1 MGSGSTAWPR
11 SSCPNDR
18 IESDRGLEKG
28 NIMDENNNKPL
39 DEQNQKLDL
48 VPDGND
54 GGKAPLKRK
63 VVIGAAV
70 ALVVAGLGLG
80 GAWATG
86 AFAPKS
92 EITKIEVD
100 SDGGKKQVSEKTD
113 QTVDWAVK
121 IEAEGV
127 TADSSPLIT
136 RYVCTD
142 GDDKGSEF
150 YHATSA
156 SDAIEGKDS
165 VRLTE
170 GTWEI
175 TAIPIINPDGSI
187 TTPAGGGEHAV
198 SGDQKGSGSTEFTG
212 ETKPAENVTQDDIDK
227 VLDKVNEAVS
237 KGDSTLTGDAGKD
250 VVNKVTDNASK
261 APAADKEKVEEKKD
275 AAADSA
281 AKAEEKKA
289 DTAKPST
296 GSGSTSSKPSSGSTS
311 KPSHEHT
318 WQAQYR
324 NDPVYETRT
333 RTVVDQDA
341 WDEQVCIGSHIVFSD
356 GAVFYDAAAAA
367 NYQESK
373 AMAGTPVSYYTVDDY
388 KTVHH
393 EAVTHQE
400 TYQVQTGTKQVLT
413 GYRCS
418 GCGATK

>member
-1 MGSGSTAWPR
+1 
-11 SSCPNDR
+11 
-18 IESDRGLEKG
+18 
-28 NIMDENNNKPL
+28 MDENNLNTQDGQGP
-39 DEQNQKLDL
+39 NL
-48 VPDGND
+48 VPDGGD
-54 GGKAPLKRK
+54 GNKLSLKRK
-63 VVIGAAV
+63 VAIGATV

-92 EITKIEVD
+92 EPTKVEVK
-100 SDGGKKQVSEKTD
+100 SGANKKQVSDKAEA
-113 QTVDWAVK
+113 TVDWTVK

-136 RYVCTD
+136 RYVCTE
-142 GDDKGSEF
+142 GAEAGTEF
-150 YHATSA
+150 YHATPA

-187 TTPAGGGEHAV
+187 TTPSGGGDEIV
-198 SGDQKGSGSTEFTG
+198 SGDAKGSGSTEFTG
-212 ETKPAENVTQDDIDK
+212 ETKPAEDVTQDDIDK

-237 KGDSTLTGDAGKD
+237 KGDGTLTGDAGKD

-296 GSGSTSSKPSSGSTS
+296 GSGSAPSKSDSKPSSGSTS

-324 NDPVYETRT
+324 SEPVYTTETY
-333 RTVVDQDA
+333 TVVDQKA
-341 WDEQVCIGSHIVFSD
+341 WDEKVRSGSHYLFSD
-356 GAVFYDAAAAA
+356 GAVFYDDYQAA

-373 AMAGTPVSYYTVDDY
+373 ALSGTPVSYTLVDDY
-388 KTVHH
+388 KTIHH
-393 EAVTHQE
+393 EAVTHQD
-400 TYQVQTGTKQVLT
+400 TRQVQTGTKQVLT

>member
-1 MGSGSTAWPR
+1 
-11 SSCPNDR
+11 
-18 IESDRGLEKG
+18 
-28 NIMDENNNKPL
+28 MDENNLNTQDGQDQGL
-39 DEQNQKLDL
+39 NL
-48 VPDGND
+48 VPEGGDGN
-54 GGKAPLKRK
+54 KLPLKRK
-63 VVIGAAV
+63 VAIGAAV

-92 EITKIEVD
+92 ETAKVEVN
-100 SDGGKKQVSEKTD
+100 SGAHKKQASDKAEAS
-113 QTVDWAVK
+113 VDWSVK

-165 VRLTE
+165 VQLTE

-187 TTPAGGGEHAV
+187 TTPAGGGEQAV
-198 SGDQKGSGSTEFTG
+198 SGASKDSGNTEFTG
-212 ETKPAENVTQDDIDK
+212 DTKPAENVTQDDIDK

-237 KGDSTLTGDAGKD
+237 KGDGTLTGDAGKD

-261 APAADKEKVEEKKD
+261 APGADKEKVEEKKD
-275 AAADSA
+275 AATDSA
-281 AKAEEKKA
+281 VKAEDKKTDA
-289 DTAKPST
+289 AKPST
-296 GSGSTSSKPSSGSTS
+296 GSGSAPSKSDSKPSSGSS
-311 KPSHEHT
+311 NKPSHEHT

-324 NDPVYETRT
+324 SEPVYTTETYT
-333 RTVVDQDA
+333 IVDQEA
-341 WDEQVCIGSHIVFSD
+341 WEEQVRIGSHFLFSD
-356 GAVFYDAAAAA
+356 GHICYDSMEAM
-367 NYQESK
+367 NYQFDT
-373 AMAGTPVSYYTVDDY
+373 GCSYSVVDDY
-388 KTVHH
+388 KTIRH
-393 EAVTHQE
+393 EAVTHQG
-400 TYQVQTGTKQVLT
+400 TRQVQTGTKQVLT

-418 GCGATK
+418 GCGASK

>member
-1 MGSGSTAWPR
+1 
-11 SSCPNDR
+11 
-18 IESDRGLEKG
+18 
-28 NIMDENNNKPL
+28 MDENNLNTQDGQGP
-39 DEQNQKLDL
+39 NL
-48 VPDGND
+48 VPDGGDNN
-54 GGKAPLKRK
+54 KLPLRRK
-63 VVIGAAV
+63 VAIGAAV

-80 GAWATG
+80 GAWAIG

-92 EITKIEVD
+92 EVTKIEVD
-100 SDGGKKQVSEKTD
+100 GDGGKKQVSEKTEP
-113 QTVDWAVK
+113 TVDWAVK
-121 IEAEGV
+121 IEAGGV

-142 GDDKGSEF
+142 GADEGVEF

-156 SDAIEGKDS
+156 SDAIEGKGG
-165 VRLTE
+165 VQLTE

-175 TAIPIINPDGSI
+175 TAIPIINADGSI
-187 TTPAGGGEHAV
+187 TTPVGGGEQVV
-198 SGDQKGSGSTEFTG
+198 SGDKKHSGNTEFTG
-212 ETKPAENVTQDDIDK
+212 DTKPAGDVTQDDIDK

-237 KGDSTLTGDAGKD
+237 KGDGTLTGDAGKD

-275 AAADSA
+275 SATDSA
-281 AKAEEKKA
+281 VKTEDKKTDA
-289 DTAKPST
+289 VKPSAP
-296 GSGSTSSKPSSGSTS
+296 SGSAPSKPDSKPSSGSS
-311 KPSHEHT
+311 GKPSHEHT

-341 WDEQVCIGSHIVFSD
+341 WDEQVLSGSHYQFSD
-356 GAVFYDAAAAA
+356 GYVTSDDADAWAH
-367 NYQESK
+367 QK
-373 AMAGTPVSYYTVDDY
+373 ATHASYTVVDDY
-388 KTVHH
+388 TTIHH

>member
-1 MGSGSTAWPR
+1 
-11 SSCPNDR
+11 
-18 IESDRGLEKG
+18 
-28 NIMDENNNKPL
+28 MDENNLN
-39 DEQNQKLDL
+39 NQDGQDQGLNL
-48 VPDGND
+48 VPDGD
-54 GGKAPLKRK
+54 CSGKMPLKRK
-63 VVIGAAV
+63 VAIGATV

-100 SDGGKKQVSEKTD
+100 SDSNKKQVSEKTGAA
-113 QTVDWAVK
+113 VDWTVK

-142 GDDKGSEF
+142 GADKGVEF
-150 YHATSA
+150 FHATSA

-187 TTPAGGGEHAV
+187 TTPAGGGEQAV

-275 AAADSA
+275 SATDSA
-281 AKAEEKKA
+281 VKAEDKKTDA
-289 DTAKPST
+289 AKPST
-296 GSGSTSSKPSSGSTS
+296 GSASAPSKSDSKPSSGSS
-311 KPSHEHT
+311 NKPSHEHT

-333 RTVVDQDA
+333 RTVADQDA
-341 WDEQVCIGSHIVFSD
+341 WDEQVLSGSHYQFSD
-356 GAVFYDAAAAA
+356 GYVTSDDADAWAH
-367 NYQESK
+367 QK
-373 AMAGTPVSYYTVDDY
+373 ATHASYTVVDDY
-388 KTVHH
+388 TTIHH

>member
-1 MGSGSTAWPR
+1 
-11 SSCPNDR
+11 
-18 IESDRGLEKG
+18 
-28 NIMDENNNKPL
+28 MDENNLN
-39 DEQNQKLDL
+39 NQDGQDQGLNL
-48 VPDGND
+48 VPDG
-54 GGKAPLKRK
+54 GGSGKMPLKRK
-63 VVIGAAV
+63 VAIGATV

-100 SDGGKKQVSEKTD
+100 SNKKQVSEKTEPV
-113 QTVDWAVK
+113 VDWTVK

-127 TADSSPLIT
+127 TTDSSPLIT
-136 RYVCTD
+136 HYVCTD
-142 GDDKGSEF
+142 GADKGVEF

-165 VRLTE
+165 VQLTE

-175 TAIPIINPDGSI
+175 TAIPIINQDGSI
-187 TTPAGGGEHAV
+187 TTPAGGGEQAV
-198 SGDQKGSGSTEFTG
+198 SGASKDSGSTEFTG
-212 ETKPAENVTQDDIDK
+212 ETKPAGDVTQDDIDK

-237 KGDSTLTGDAGKD
+237 KGDGTLTGDAGKD

-275 AAADSA
+275 SATDSA
-281 AKAEEKKA
+281 VKAEDKKTDA
-289 DTAKPST
+289 AKPST
-296 GSGSTSSKPSSGSTS
+296 GSGSAPSKSDSKPSSGSSS

-341 WDEQVCIGSHIVFSD
+341 WDETVNANYDEFRFSD
-356 GAVFYDAAAAA
+356 GYVTTSLADAI
-367 NYQESK
+367 NHQDSTGCSYSIY
-373 AMAGTPVSYYTVDDY
+373 TPQVTI
-388 KTVHH
+388 HH
-393 EAVTHQE
+393 DAVTHEEQ
-400 TYQVQTGTKQVLT
+400 YQVQTGTKQVLT

>member
-1 MGSGSTAWPR
+1 
-11 SSCPNDR
+11 
-18 IESDRGLEKG
+18 
-28 NIMDENNNKPL
+28 MDENNLNTQDGQGP
-39 DEQNQKLDL
+39 NL
-48 VPDGND
+48 VPDGGDNN
-54 GGKAPLKRK
+54 KLPLRRK
-63 VVIGAAV
+63 VAIGAGV

-80 GAWATG
+80 GAWAIG

-92 EITKIEVD
+92 EVTKIEVD
-100 SDGGKKQVSEKTD
+100 GDGGKKQVSEKTEP
-113 QTVDWAVK
+113 TVDWAVK
-121 IEAEGV
+121 IEAGGV

-142 GDDKGSEF
+142 GADKGVEF

-156 SDAIEGKDS
+156 SDAIEGKGG
-165 VRLTE
+165 VQLTE

-175 TAIPIINPDGSI
+175 TAIPIINADGSI
-187 TTPAGGGEHAV
+187 TTPVGGGEQVV
-198 SGDQKGSGSTEFTG
+198 SGDKKHSGNTEFTG
-212 ETKPAENVTQDDIDK
+212 DTKPAGDVIQDDIDK

-237 KGDSTLTGDAGKD
+237 KGDGTLTGDAGKD

-275 AAADSA
+275 AATDSA
-281 AKAEEKKA
+281 VKTEDKKTDA
-289 DTAKPST
+289 VKPSAP
-296 GSGSTSSKPSSGSTS
+296 SGSAPSKPDSKPSSGSS
-311 KPSHEHT
+311 GKPSHEHT

-341 WDEQVCIGSHIVFSD
+341 WDEQVLSGSHYQFSD
-356 GAVFYDAAAAA
+356 GYVTSDDADAWAH
-367 NYQESK
+367 QK
-373 AMAGTPVSYYTVDDY
+373 ATHASYTVVDDY
-388 KTVHH
+388 TTIHH

>member
-1 MGSGSTAWPR
+1 
-11 SSCPNDR
+11 
-18 IESDRGLEKG
+18 
-28 NIMDENNNKPL
+28 MDENNNKLQDEL
-39 DEQNQKLDL
+39 DQELDL
-48 VPDGND
+48 VPDGSGD
-54 GGKAPLKRK
+54 GTMPLKRK
-63 VVIGAAV
+63 VAIGAAV

-92 EITKIEVD
+92 EITKIEADGD
-100 SDGGKKQVSEKTD
+100 SGKKQVSEKAEP
-113 QTVDWAVK
+113 TVDWTVK

-142 GDDKGSEF
+142 GAEAGTEF
-150 YHATSA
+150 YHATPA

-165 VRLTE
+165 VRLAE

-175 TAIPIINPDGSI
+175 TAIPIINQDGSI
-187 TTPAGGGEHAV
+187 TTPSGGGEQAV
-198 SGDQKGSGSTEFTG
+198 PGDHKGSGSTDFTG
-212 ETKPAENVTQDDIDK
+212 ETKPAGDVTQDDIDK
-227 VLDKVNEAVS
+227 VLDKVNEAVT
-237 KGDSTLTGDAGKD
+237 KGDGTLTGDAGKD

-275 AAADSA
+275 AATDSA

-289 DTAKPST
+289 DAVKPST
-296 GSGSTSSKPSSGSTS
+296 GTSSAPSKSDSKPSSGSAS

-324 NDPVYETRT
+324 SEPVYTTESY
-333 RTVVDQDA
+333 TVVDQEA
-341 WDEQVCIGSHIVFSD
+341 WDEQVRSGSHFLFSD
-356 GAVFYDAAAAA
+356 GHICYDSMDAM
-367 NYQESK
+367 NYQFDT
-373 AMAGTPVSYYTVDDY
+373 GCSYSVVDDY

-400 TYQVQTGTKQVLT
+400 TRQVQTGTKQVLT

>member
-1 MGSGSTAWPR
+1 
-11 SSCPNDR
+11 
-18 IESDRGLEKG
+18 
-28 NIMDENNNKPL
+28 MDENNSKSQDEL
-39 DEQNQKLDL
+39 DRELDL
-48 VPDGND
+48 VPDGSGD
-54 GGKAPLKRK
+54 GTMPLKRK
-63 VVIGAAV
+63 IAIGAAV

-86 AFAPKS
+86 AFTPKTETAKVEAGTGS
-92 EITKIEVD
+92 N
-100 SDGGKKQVSEKTD
+100 KKQVSDKAEP
-113 QTVDWAVK
+113 TVDWTVK

-142 GDDKGSEF
+142 GAEAGAEF
-150 YHATSA
+150 YHATPA

-175 TAIPIINPDGSI
+175 TAIPIINSDGSI
-187 TTPAGGGEHAV
+187 TIPSGGGEQDV
-198 SGDQKGSGSTEFTG
+198 SGGHKNTGSTEFTG
-212 ETKPAENVTQDDIDK
+212 ETKPAGDVTQDDIDK
-227 VLDKVNEAVS
+227 VLNKVNEAVS
-237 KGDSTLTGDAGKD
+237 KGDGTLTGDAGKD

-275 AAADSA
+275 AATDSA
-281 AKAEEKKA
+281 VKAEEKKA
-289 DTAKPST
+289 DAVKPST
-296 GSGSTSSKPSSGSTS
+296 GSSSAPSKPDSKPSSGSSS

-324 NDPVYETRT
+324 SEPVYETRT
-333 RTVVDQDA
+333 RTVIDQDA

-393 EAVTHQE
+393 EAVAHQE
-400 TYQVQTGTKQVLT
+400 TYQLQTGTKQVLT

>member
-1 MGSGSTAWPR
+1 
-11 SSCPNDR
+11 
-18 IESDRGLEKG
+18 
-28 NIMDENNNKPL
+28 MDENNNPQ
-39 DEQNQKLDL
+39 DEQNQGLDL
-48 VPDGND
+48 VTDGSD
-54 GGKAPLKRK
+54 AGKAPLKRK
-63 VVIGAAV
+63 VAIGAAV

-86 AFAPKS
+86 AFAPKPEAAKVEAVS
-92 EITKIEVD
+92 GTN
-100 SDGGKKQVSEKTD
+100 KKQVSDKAEA
-113 QTVDWAVK
+113 TVGWTVK

-142 GDDKGSEF
+142 GAEAGTEF
-150 YHATSA
+150 YHATPA

-187 TTPAGGGEHAV
+187 TTPSGGGEQAV
-198 SGDQKGSGSTEFTG
+198 PGDHKGSGCTDFTG
-212 ETKPAENVTQDDIDK
+212 ETKPAGDVTQDDIDG
-227 VLDKVNEAVS
+227 VLDKVNDAIS
-237 KGDSTLTGDAGKD
+237 KGDGTLTGDAGKD

-275 AAADSA
+275 AATDSA
-281 AKAEEKKA
+281 AKAEEKKTDA
-289 DTAKPST
+289 VKPST
-296 GSGSTSSKPSSGSTS
+296 GSSSAPSKSDSKPSSGSTS

-324 NDPVYETRT
+324 TEPVYTTETYT
-333 RTVVDQDA
+333 IVDQDA
-341 WDEQVCIGSHIVFSD
+341 WEEQVRIGSHFLFSD
-356 GAVFYDAAAAA
+356 GHICYDSMEAM
-367 NYQESK
+367 NYQFDT
-373 AMAGTPVSYYTVDDY
+373 GCSYSVVDDY
-388 KTVHH
+388 KTIRH
-393 EAVTHQE
+393 EAVTHQG
-400 TYQVQTGTKQVLT
+400 TRQVQTGTKQILT

>member
-1 MGSGSTAWPR
+1 MDDNNLNAQDGQG
-11 SSCPNDR
+11 PNY
-18 IESDRGLEKG
+18 
-28 NIMDENNNKPL
+28 
-39 DEQNQKLDL
+39 
-48 VPDGND
+48 VPNGGD
-54 GGKAPLKRK
+54 GGKTPLKRK
-63 VVIGAAV
+63 VAIGATA

-92 EITKIEVD
+92 EITKIEID

-121 IEAEGV
+121 IDAEGV
-127 TADSSPLIT
+127 TAESSPLIT

-142 GDDKGSEF
+142 GADEGVEF

-165 VRLTE
+165 VQLTE

-175 TAIPIINPDGSI
+175 TAIPIINRDGSI
-187 TTPAGGGEHAV
+187 TTPAGGGEQAV
-198 SGDQKGSGSTEFTG
+198 SGASKDSGNTEFSG

-237 KGDSTLTGDAGKD
+237 KGDGTLTGDAGKN

-275 AAADSA
+275 AATDSA
-281 AKAEEKKA
+281 VKA
-289 DTAKPST
+289 DDKKTDAAKPST
-296 GSGSTSSKPSSGSTS
+296 GSGSAPSKSDSKPSSGSSS

-324 NDPVYETRT
+324 NDPVYETRS

-341 WDEQVCIGSHIVFSD
+341 WDEQVLSGSHYQFSD
-356 GAVFYDAAAAA
+356 GYVTSDDADAWAH
-367 NYQESK
+367 QK
-373 AMAGTPVSYYTVDDY
+373 ATHASYTVVDDY
-388 KTVHH
+388 TTIHH
-393 EAVTHQE
+393 EAITHQE

-413 GYRCS
+413 GYCCS

>member
-1 MGSGSTAWPR
+1 
-11 SSCPNDR
+11 
-18 IESDRGLEKG
+18 
-28 NIMDENNNKPL
+28 MDENNLNTQDGQGPSF
-39 DEQNQKLDL
+39 
-48 VPDGND
+48 VPDGGD
-54 GGKAPLKRK
+54 GNKLPLKRK
-63 VVIGAAV
+63 VAIGAAV

-92 EITKIEVD
+92 EVTKIEAD

-142 GDDKGSEF
+142 GTDEGVEF
-150 YHATSA
+150 YHAASA

-165 VRLTE
+165 VQLTE

-175 TAIPIINPDGSI
+175 TAIPIINADGSI
-187 TTPAGGGEHAV
+187 TTPAGGGEQAV
-198 SGDQKGSGSTEFTG
+198 SGVSKHSGNTEFTG
-212 ETKPAENVTQDDIDK
+212 DTKPAGDVTQDDIDK

-237 KGDSTLTGDAGKD
+237 KGDGTLTGDAGKD

-275 AAADSA
+275 AATDSA
-281 AKAEEKKA
+281 VKTEDKKTDA
-289 DTAKPST
+289 VKPSAP
-296 GSGSTSSKPSSGSTS
+296 SGSAPSKPDSKPSSGSS
-311 KPSHEHT
+311 GKPSHEHT

-333 RTVVDQDA
+333 RTVVDRDA
-341 WDEQVCIGSHIVFSD
+341 WDEQVRSGSHFLFSD
-356 GAVFYDAAAAA
+356 GHICYDSMEAM
-367 NYQESK
+367 NYQFDT
-373 AMAGTPVSYYTVDDY
+373 GCSYSVVDDY

>member
-1 MGSGSTAWPR
+1 
-11 SSCPNDR
+11 
-18 IESDRGLEKG
+18 
-28 NIMDENNNKPL
+28 MDENNLN
-39 DEQNQKLDL
+39 NQDGQGPNL
-48 VPDGND
+48 VHDGGDGN
-54 GGKAPLKRK
+54 KLPLKRK
-63 VVIGAAV
+63 VAIGATV

-100 SDGGKKQVSEKTD
+100 SDSGKKQVSEKTD
-113 QTVDWAVK
+113 RTVDWTVK

-142 GDDKGSEF
+142 GADEGVEF

-156 SDAIEGKDS
+156 PDAIEGKDS

-175 TAIPIINPDGSI
+175 TAIPIINHDGSI
-187 TTPAGGGEHAV
+187 TTPAGGGEQAV
-198 SGDQKGSGSTEFTG
+198 SGSSKDSGSTEFTG
-212 ETKPAENVTQDDIDK
+212 ETKPAGDVTQDDIDK

-237 KGDSTLTGDAGKD
+237 KGDGTLTGDAGKD

-261 APAADKEKVEEKKD
+261 APAVDKEKVEEKKD
-275 AAADSA
+275 AATDSA
-281 AKAEEKKA
+281 VKAEEKKA
-289 DTAKPST
+289 DVAKPST
-296 GSGSTSSKPSSGSTS
+296 GSGSAPSKSDPKPSSGSSS

-324 NDPVYETRT
+324 SDPVYETRT

-341 WDEQVCIGSHIVFSD
+341 WDETVNANYDEFRFSD
-356 GAVFYDAAAAA
+356 GYVTTSLADAI
-367 NYQESK
+367 NHQDITGCSYSIY
-373 AMAGTPVSYYTVDDY
+373 TPQVTI
-388 KTVHH
+388 HH

>member
-1 MGSGSTAWPR
+1 
-11 SSCPNDR
+11 
-18 IESDRGLEKG
+18 
-28 NIMDENNNKPL
+28 MDENNLNTQDGQGP
-39 DEQNQKLDL
+39 NL
-48 VPDGND
+48 VPDGSD
-54 GGKAPLKRK
+54 GNKLPLKRK
-63 VVIGAAV
+63 VAIGATV

-80 GAWATG
+80 GAWALG

-92 EITKIEVD
+92 ETAKVEVN
-100 SDGGKKQVSEKTD
+100 SGAHKKQVSDKAETS
-113 QTVDWAVK
+113 VDWTVK

-156 SDAIEGKDS
+156 SDAIEGKGG

-175 TAIPIINPDGSI
+175 SAIPIINPDGSI
-187 TTPAGGGEHAV
+187 TTPAGGGEQAV

-212 ETKPAENVTQDDIDK
+212 ETKPAGDVTQDDIDK

-237 KGDSTLTGDAGKD
+237 KGDGTLTGDAGKD

-289 DTAKPST
+289 DAVKPST
-296 GSGSTSSKPSSGSTS
+296 GSGSTASKSDSKPSSGSTS

-324 NDPVYETRT
+324 SEPVYTTEYY
-333 RTVVDQDA
+333 TVVDQEA
-341 WDEQVCIGSHIVFSD
+341 WDEQVRSGSHFLFSD
-356 GAVFYDAAAAA
+356 GHICYDSMEAM
-367 NYQESK
+367 NYQFDT
-373 AMAGTPVSYYTVDDY
+373 GCSYSVVDDY
-388 KTVHH
+388 KTIHH
-393 EAVTHQE
+393 EAVTHQG
-400 TYQVQTGTKQVLT
+400 TRQVQTGTKQVLT

>member
-1 MGSGSTAWPR
+1 MDDNNLNTQDGLG
-11 SSCPNDR
+11 PNF
-18 IESDRGLEKG
+18 
-28 NIMDENNNKPL
+28 
-39 DEQNQKLDL
+39 
-48 VPDGND
+48 VPDGGD
-54 GGKAPLKRK
+54 GNKLPLKRK
-63 VVIGAAV
+63 VAIGATV

-92 EITKIEVD
+92 EITKIEAD
-100 SDGGKKQVSEKTD
+100 SDGGKKRVSEKTD
-113 QTVDWAVK
+113 QTVDWAVE

-142 GDDKGSEF
+142 GADEGVEF

-165 VRLTE
+165 VQLTE

-175 TAIPIINPDGSI
+175 TAIPIINADGSI
-187 TTPAGGGEHAV
+187 TTPAGGGEQAV
-198 SGDQKGSGSTEFTG
+198 SGDQKDSGSTEFTG
-212 ETKPAENVTQDDIDK
+212 DTKPAENVTQDDIDK

-237 KGDSTLTGDAGKD
+237 KGDGTLTGDAGKD

-275 AAADSA
+275 AATDSA
-281 AKAEEKKA
+281 VKAEDKKT
-289 DTAKPST
+289 DTARPST
-296 GSGSTSSKPSSGSTS
+296 GSGSAPSKSDSKPSSGSSS

-341 WDEQVCIGSHIVFSD
+341 WDEQVRSGSHYLFSD
-356 GAVFYDAAAAA
+356 GAVFYDDYQAA

-373 AMAGTPVSYYTVDDY
+373 ALSGTPVSYTLVDDY

>member
-1 MGSGSTAWPR
+1 
-11 SSCPNDR
+11 
-18 IESDRGLEKG
+18 
-28 NIMDENNNKPL
+28 MDENNLNAQDGQGP
-39 DEQNQKLDL
+39 NF
-48 VPDGND
+48 VPDGGD
-54 GGKAPLKRK
+54 GNKLPLKRK
-63 VVIGAAV
+63 VAIGATV

-100 SDGGKKQVSEKTD
+100 SDGGKKQVSGKTD

-142 GDDKGSEF
+142 GADEGVEF
-150 YHATSA
+150 YHATPA

-165 VRLTE
+165 VQLTE

-175 TAIPIINPDGSI
+175 TAIPIINADGSI
-187 TTPAGGGEHAV
+187 TTPAGGGEQAV
-198 SGDQKGSGSTEFTG
+198 SGASKDSGNTEFTG
-212 ETKPAENVTQDDIDK
+212 DTKPAENVTQDDIDK

-237 KGDSTLTGDAGKD
+237 KGDGTLTGDAGKD

-275 AAADSA
+275 AATDSA
-281 AKAEEKKA
+281 FKA
-289 DTAKPST
+289 DDKKTDATKPST
-296 GSGSTSSKPSSGSTS
+296 GSGSAPSKSDSKPSSGSSS

-341 WDEQVCIGSHIVFSD
+341 WDEQVCVGSHIVFSD
-356 GAVFYDAAAAA
+356 GAIFYDAAAAA

-400 TYQVQTGTKQVLT
+400 TYQVQTGTKQVLI

>member
-1 MGSGSTAWPR
+1 
-11 SSCPNDR
+11 
-18 IESDRGLEKG
+18 
-28 NIMDENNNKPL
+28 MDENDNKPQDEL
-39 DEQNQKLDL
+39 DQELDL
-48 VPDGND
+48 VPDGSGD
-54 GGKAPLKRK
+54 GTMPLKRK
-63 VVIGAAV
+63 VAIGAAV

-86 AFAPKS
+86 AFTPTPESSKVEAG
-92 EITKIEVD
+92 T
-100 SDGGKKQVSEKTD
+100 GANKKQVSDKAES
-113 QTVDWAVK
+113 TVDWAVK

-127 TADSSPLIT
+127 TAESSPLIT

-187 TTPAGGGEHAV
+187 TTPAGGGEQAV
-198 SGDQKGSGSTEFTG
+198 SGDHKNTGSTEFTG
-212 ETKPAENVTQDDIDK
+212 ETKPAGDVTQDDIDK

-237 KGDSTLTGDAGKD
+237 KGDGTLTGDAGKD

-261 APAADKEKVEEKKD
+261 APGADKEKVEEKKD
-275 AAADSA
+275 AATDSA

-289 DTAKPST
+289 DAVKPST
-296 GSGSTSSKPSSGSTS
+296 GSNSAPSKSDSRPSSGSTS

-341 WDEQVCIGSHIVFSD
+341 WDEQVLSGSHYQFSD
-356 GAVFYDAAAAA
+356 GYVTSDDADAWAH
-367 NYQESK
+367 QK
-373 AMAGTPVSYYTVDDY
+373 ATHASYTVVDDY
-388 KTVHH
+388 TTIHH

>member
-1 MGSGSTAWPR
+1 
-11 SSCPNDR
+11 
-18 IESDRGLEKG
+18 
-28 NIMDENNNKPL
+28 MDENNLN
-39 DEQNQKLDL
+39 NQDGQGQGLNL
-48 VPDGND
+48 VPDG
-54 GGKAPLKRK
+54 GGSGKLPLKRK
-63 VVIGAAV
+63 FAIGATV

-80 GAWATG
+80 GAWASG

-92 EITKIEVD
+92 EITKIEADGD
-100 SDGGKKQVSEKTD
+100 SGKKQISEKTEAV
-113 QTVDWAVK
+113 VDWAVK

-142 GDDKGSEF
+142 GADKGVEF

-165 VRLTE
+165 VQLTE

-187 TTPAGGGEHAV
+187 TTPAGGGEQAV
-198 SGDQKGSGSTEFTG
+198 SGESKSSGSTEFTG

-237 KGDSTLTGDAGKD
+237 KGDGTLTGDAGKD

-275 AAADSA
+275 AATDSA
-281 AKAEEKKA
+281 VKAEDKKA
-289 DTAKPST
+289 DAAKPST
-296 GSGSTSSKPSSGSTS
+296 GSGSTPSKSDSKPSSGSS
-311 KPSHEHT
+311 NKPSHEHT

-324 NDPVYETRT
+324 SDPVYETRT

-341 WDEQVCIGSHIVFSD
+341 WDETVNANYDEFRFSD
-356 GAVFYDAAAAA
+356 GYVTTSLADAI
-367 NYQESK
+367 NHQDSTGCSYSIY
-373 AMAGTPVSYYTVDDY
+373 TPQVTI
-388 KTVHH
+388 HH
-393 EAVTHQE
+393 DAVTHEEQ
-400 TYQVQTGTKQVLT
+400 YQVQTGTKQVLT

>member
-1 MGSGSTAWPR
+1 
-11 SSCPNDR
+11 
-18 IESDRGLEKG
+18 
-28 NIMDENNNKPL
+28 MDENNSKSQDEL
-39 DEQNQKLDL
+39 DQELDL
-48 VPDGND
+48 VPDGSGD
-54 GGKAPLKRK
+54 GTMPLKRK
-63 VVIGAAV
+63 VAICAAV

-86 AFAPKS
+86 AFTPKPETAKVEAGTGS
-92 EITKIEVD
+92 N
-100 SDGGKKQVSEKTD
+100 KKQVSDKAEP
-113 QTVDWAVK
+113 TVDWTVK
-121 IEAEGV
+121 IEAGGV

-142 GDDKGSEF
+142 GAEEGTEF
-150 YHATSA
+150 YHATPA

-165 VRLTE
+165 VRLAE

-187 TTPAGGGEHAV
+187 TTPAGGGEQAV
-198 SGDQKGSGSTEFTG
+198 SGGHKSSGSTEFTG

-237 KGDSTLTGDAGKD
+237 KGDGTLTGDAGKD

-275 AAADSA
+275 AATDSA
-281 AKAEEKKA
+281 VKAEEKKA
-289 DTAKPST
+289 DAVKPST
-296 GSGSTSSKPSSGSTS
+296 GSGSAPSKSDSKPSSGSSS

-324 NDPVYETRT
+324 SEPVYTTETYT
-333 RTVVDQDA
+333 IVDQKA
-341 WDEQVCIGSHIVFSD
+341 WDEQVRSGSHYLFSD
-356 GAVFYDAAAAA
+356 GAVFYDDYQAA

-373 AMAGTPVSYYTVDDY
+373 ALSGTPVSYTLVDDY
-388 KTVHH
+388 KTIHH

-400 TYQVQTGTKQVLT
+400 TRQVQTGTKQVLT

>member
-1 MGSGSTAWPR
+1 
-11 SSCPNDR
+11 
-18 IESDRGLEKG
+18 
-28 NIMDENNNKPL
+28 MDENNLNTQDGQGP
-39 DEQNQKLDL
+39 NL
-48 VPDGND
+48 VPDGSD
-54 GGKAPLKRK
+54 GNKLPLKRK
-63 VVIGAAV
+63 VAIGAAV

-100 SDGGKKQVSEKTD
+100 SDGGKKQVSEKTEPA
-113 QTVDWAVK
+113 VDWTVK
-121 IEAEGV
+121 IEAGGV

-142 GDDKGSEF
+142 GAEAGTEF
-150 YHATSA
+150 YHATPA

-187 TTPAGGGEHAV
+187 TTPSGGGEQAV
-198 SGDQKGSGSTEFTG
+198 PGDHKGSGCTDFTG
-212 ETKPAENVTQDDIDK
+212 ETKPAGDVTQDEIDG
-227 VLDKVNEAVS
+227 VLDKVNDAIS
-237 KGDSTLTGDAGKD
+237 KGDGTLTGDAGKD

-275 AAADSA
+275 AATDSA

-289 DTAKPST
+289 DAVKPST
-296 GSGSTSSKPSSGSTS
+296 GSSSAPSKSDSKPSSGSTS

-324 NDPVYETRT
+324 SEPVYETRT
-333 RTVVDQDA
+333 RTVVDQAA
-341 WDEQVCIGSHIVFSD
+341 WDEQVLSGSHYQFSD
-356 GAVFYDAAAAA
+356 GYVTSDDADAWAH
-367 NYQESK
+367 QK
-373 AMAGTPVSYYTVDDY
+373 ATHASYTVVDDY
-388 KTVHH
+388 TTIHH

>member
-1 MGSGSTAWPR
+1 
-11 SSCPNDR
+11 
-18 IESDRGLEKG
+18 
-28 NIMDENNNKPL
+28 MDENNSKSQDEL
-39 DEQNQKLDL
+39 DQELDL
-48 VPDGND
+48 VPDGSGD
-54 GGKAPLKRK
+54 GTMPLKRR
-63 VVIGAAV
+63 VAICAAV

-86 AFAPKS
+86 AFTPKPETAKVEAGTGS
-92 EITKIEVD
+92 N
-100 SDGGKKQVSEKTD
+100 KKQVSDKAEP
-113 QTVDWAVK
+113 TVDWTVK

-142 GDDKGSEF
+142 GAEAGTEF
-150 YHATSA
+150 YHATPA

-165 VRLTE
+165 VRLAE

-187 TTPAGGGEHAV
+187 TAPAGGGEQAV
-198 SGDQKGSGSTEFTG
+198 SGGHKSSGSTEFTG

-237 KGDSTLTGDAGKD
+237 KGDGTLTGDAGKD

-275 AAADSA
+275 AATDSA
-281 AKAEEKKA
+281 VKAEEKKA
-289 DTAKPST
+289 DAVEPST
-296 GSGSTSSKPSSGSTS
+296 GSGSAPSKSDSKPSSGSSS

-324 NDPVYETRT
+324 SEPVYTTETYT
-333 RTVVDQDA
+333 IVDQKA
-341 WDEQVCIGSHIVFSD
+341 WDEQVRSGSHYLFSD
-356 GAVFYDAAAAA
+356 GAVFYDDYQAA

-373 AMAGTPVSYYTVDDY
+373 ALSGTPVSYTLVDDY
-388 KTVHH
+388 KTIHH

-400 TYQVQTGTKQVLT
+400 TRQVQTGTKQVLT

>member
-1 MGSGSTAWPR
+1 
-11 SSCPNDR
+11 
-18 IESDRGLEKG
+18 
-28 NIMDENNNKPL
+28 MDENNLNTQDGQDQGP
-39 DEQNQKLDL
+39 NL
-48 VPDGND
+48 VPDGD
-54 GGKAPLKRK
+54 GSGKMPLKRK
-63 VVIGAAV
+63 VAIGATV

-92 EITKIEVD
+92 EIAKIEAD
-100 SDGGKKQVSEKTD
+100 SDSGKKQVSEKTD
-113 QTVDWAVK
+113 QTVTWTVK

-142 GDDKGSEF
+142 GADKGVEF

-156 SDAIEGKDS
+156 SDAIDGKDG
-165 VRLTE
+165 VQLTE

-187 TTPAGGGEHAV
+187 TTPAGGGEQAV
-198 SGDQKGSGSTEFTG
+198 SGESKGSGSTEFTG

-237 KGDSTLTGDAGKD
+237 KGDGTLTGDAGKD

-275 AAADSA
+275 AATDSA
-281 AKAEEKKA
+281 VKAEDKKTDA
-289 DTAKPST
+289 AKPST
-296 GSGSTSSKPSSGSTS
+296 GSGSAPSKSDSKPSSGSSS

-341 WDEQVCIGSHIVFSD
+341 WDETVNANYDEFRFSD
-356 GAVFYDAAAAA
+356 GYVTTSLADAI
-367 NYQESK
+367 NHQDITGCSYSIY
-373 AMAGTPVSYYTVDDY
+373 TPQVTI
-388 KTVHH
+388 HH

-400 TYQVQTGTKQVLT
+400 TYQVQTGSKQVLT

>member
-1 MGSGSTAWPR
+1 
-11 SSCPNDR
+11 
-18 IESDRGLEKG
+18 
-28 NIMDENNNKPL
+28 MDENKSKSQDEL
-39 DEQNQKLDL
+39 DQELDL
-48 VPDGND
+48 VPDGSGD
-54 GGKAPLKRK
+54 GTMPLKRK
-63 VVIGAAV
+63 VAIGAAV

-86 AFAPKS
+86 AFTPKPETAKVEAGTGS
-92 EITKIEVD
+92 N
-100 SDGGKKQVSEKTD
+100 KKQVSDKAEP
-113 QTVDWAVK
+113 TVDWTVK

-187 TTPAGGGEHAV
+187 TTPAGGGEQAV
-198 SGDQKGSGSTEFTG
+198 SGDQKDSGSTEFTG
-212 ETKPAENVTQDDIDK
+212 ETKPAGDVTQDDIDK
-227 VLDKVNEAVS
+227 VLDKVNEAVT

-289 DTAKPST
+289 DAVKPST
-296 GSGSTSSKPSSGSTS
+296 GSGSAPSKSDSKPSSGSSS

-324 NDPVYETRT
+324 SEPVYTTETYT
-333 RTVVDQDA
+333 IVDQEA
-341 WDEQVCIGSHIVFSD
+341 WEEQVRVGSHFLFSD
-356 GAVFYDAAAAA
+356 GHICYDSMEAM
-367 NYQESK
+367 NYQFDT
-373 AMAGTPVSYYTVDDY
+373 GCSYSVVDDY
-388 KTVHH
+388 KTIRH
-393 EAVTHQE
+393 EAVTHQG
-400 TYQVQTGTKQVLT
+400 TRQVQTGTKQVLT

>member
-1 MGSGSTAWPR
+1 
-11 SSCPNDR
+11 
-18 IESDRGLEKG
+18 
-28 NIMDENNNKPL
+28 MDENDNKPQDEL
-39 DEQNQKLDL
+39 DQELNL
-48 VPDGND
+48 VPDGD
-54 GGKAPLKRK
+54 GGGTMPLKRK
-63 VVIGAAV
+63 VAIGAAV

-86 AFAPKS
+86 AFTPTPESSKVEAGTGS
-92 EITKIEVD
+92 N
-100 SDGGKKQVSEKTD
+100 KKQVSDKAKAS
-113 QTVDWAVK
+113 VDWTVK

-142 GDDKGSEF
+142 GAEVGTEF
-150 YHATSA
+150 YHATPA

-187 TTPAGGGEHAV
+187 TTPSGGGEQAV
-198 SGDQKGSGSTEFTG
+198 PGDHKGSGCTDFTG
-212 ETKPAENVTQDDIDK
+212 ETKPAGDVTQDDIDG
-227 VLDKVNEAVS
+227 VLDKVNDAIS
-237 KGDSTLTGDAGKD
+237 KGDGTLTGDAGKD

-275 AAADSA
+275 AATDSA

-289 DTAKPST
+289 DAVKPPT
-296 GSGSTSSKPSSGSTS
+296 GSSSAPSKSDSKPSSGSTS

-324 NDPVYETRT
+324 SEPVYETRT
-333 RTVVDQDA
+333 RTVVDQAA
-341 WDEQVCIGSHIVFSD
+341 WDETVSAGYDEFRFSD
-356 GAVFYDAAAAA
+356 GYVTTSLTDAI
-367 NYQESK
+367 NHQDSTGCSYSIY
-373 AMAGTPVSYYTVDDY
+373 TPQV
-388 KTVHH
+388 TVHH
-393 EAVTHQE
+393 DAVTHQE
-400 TYQVQTGTKQVLT
+400 QYQVQTGTKQILT

>member
-1 MGSGSTAWPR
+1 
-11 SSCPNDR
+11 
-18 IESDRGLEKG
+18 
-28 NIMDENNNKPL
+28 MDENNLSTQDGLGPN
-39 DEQNQKLDL
+39 L
-48 VPDGND
+48 VPDGGD
-54 GGKAPLKRK
+54 GNKLPLKRK
-63 VVIGAAV
+63 VAIGAAV

-100 SDGGKKQVSEKTD
+100 SDGGKKQVSEKAEP
-113 QTVDWAVK
+113 TVDWTVK

-156 SDAIEGKDS
+156 SDAIEGRDS
-165 VRLTE
+165 VQLTE

-175 TAIPIINPDGSI
+175 SAIPIINPDGSI
-187 TTPAGGGEHAV
+187 TTPAGGGEQAV
-198 SGDQKGSGSTEFTG
+198 SGDLKDTGSTEFTG
-212 ETKPAENVTQDDIDK
+212 ETKPAGDVTQDDIDK

-237 KGDSTLTGDAGKD
+237 KGDGTLTGDAGKD

-275 AAADSA
+275 AATDSA
-281 AKAEEKKA
+281 VKAEDKKTDA
-289 DTAKPST
+289 AKPST
-296 GSGSTSSKPSSGSTS
+296 GSGSAPSKSDSKPSSGSS
-311 KPSHEHT
+311 NKPSHEHT

-324 NDPVYETRT
+324 SDPVYETRT

-341 WDEQVCIGSHIVFSD
+341 WDETVNANYDEFRFSD
-356 GAVFYDAAAAA
+356 GYVTTSLADAI
-367 NYQESK
+367 NHQDSTGCSYSIY
-373 AMAGTPVSYYTVDDY
+373 TPQVTI
-388 KTVHH
+388 HH
-393 EAVTHQE
+393 DAVTHEEQ
-400 TYQVQTGTKQVLT
+400 YQVQTGTKQVLT

>member
-1 MGSGSTAWPR
+1 
-11 SSCPNDR
+11 
-18 IESDRGLEKG
+18 
-28 NIMDENNNKPL
+28 MDENNLNNYDGQGP
-39 DEQNQKLDL
+39 NL
-48 VPDGND
+48 VPDGSDDN
-54 GGKAPLKRK
+54 KLPLKRK
-63 VVIGAAV
+63 VAIGAAV

-113 QTVDWAVK
+113 KTVDWAVK
-121 IEAEGV
+121 IEADGV

-142 GDDKGSEF
+142 GADKGVEF

-165 VRLTE
+165 VQLTE
-170 GTWEI
+170 GTWEV
-175 TAIPIINPDGSI
+175 TAIPIINQDGSI
-187 TTPAGGGEHAV
+187 TTPAGGGEQAI
-198 SGDQKGSGSTEFTG
+198 SGASKDSGSTEFTG
-212 ETKPAENVTQDDIDK
+212 ETKPAGDVTQDDIDK

-237 KGDSTLTGDAGKD
+237 KGDGTLTGDAGKD

-261 APAADKEKVEEKKD
+261 APAVDKEKVEEKKD
-275 AAADSA
+275 AATDSA
-281 AKAEEKKA
+281 VKAEEKKA
-289 DTAKPST
+289 DVAKPST
-296 GSGSTSSKPSSGSTS
+296 GSGSAPSKSDPKPSSGSSS

-324 NDPVYETRT
+324 SDPVYETRT
-333 RTVVDQDA
+333 RTVVDRDA
-341 WDEQVCIGSHIVFSD
+341 WDETVNANYDEFRFSD
-356 GAVFYDAAAAA
+356 GYVTTSLADAI
-367 NYQESK
+367 NHQDITGCSYSIY
-373 AMAGTPVSYYTVDDY
+373 TPQVTI
-388 KTVHH
+388 HH

>member
-1 MGSGSTAWPR
+1 
-11 SSCPNDR
+11 
-18 IESDRGLEKG
+18 
-28 NIMDENNNKPL
+28 MDENNNKLQDEL
-39 DEQNQKLDL
+39 DQELDL
-48 VPDGND
+48 VPDGSGD
-54 GGKAPLKRK
+54 GTMPLKRK
-63 VVIGAAV
+63 VAIGAAV

-86 AFAPKS
+86 SFTPKPETAKVEAGTGS
-92 EITKIEVD
+92 N
-100 SDGGKKQVSEKTD
+100 KKQVSDKAEP
-113 QTVDWAVK
+113 TVDWTVK

-142 GDDKGSEF
+142 GAEAGTEF
-150 YHATSA
+150 YHATPA

-175 TAIPIINPDGSI
+175 TAIPIINQDGSI
-187 TTPAGGGEHAV
+187 TTPAGGGEQAV
-198 SGDQKGSGSTEFTG
+198 PGDHKGSGSTDFTG
-212 ETKPAENVTQDDIDK
+212 ETKPAGDVTQDDIDK
-227 VLDKVNEAVS
+227 VLDKVNDAIS
-237 KGDSTLTGDAGKD
+237 KGDGTLTGDAGKD

-275 AAADSA
+275 AATDSA

-289 DTAKPST
+289 DAVKPST
-296 GSGSTSSKPSSGSTS
+296 GSSSAPSKSDSKPSSGSTS

-324 NDPVYETRT
+324 SEPVYTTETY
-333 RTVVDQDA
+333 TVVDQEA
-341 WDEQVCIGSHIVFSD
+341 WDEQVRSGSHFLFSD
-356 GAVFYDAAAAA
+356 GHICYDSMDAM
-367 NYQESK
+367 NYQFDT
-373 AMAGTPVSYYTVDDY
+373 GCSYSVVDDY

-400 TYQVQTGTKQVLT
+400 TRQVQTGTKQVLT

>member
-1 MGSGSTAWPR
+1 
-11 SSCPNDR
+11 
-18 IESDRGLEKG
+18 
-28 NIMDENNNKPL
+28 MDENDNKPQDEL
-39 DEQNQKLDL
+39 DQELNL
-48 VPDGND
+48 VPDGDD
-54 GGKAPLKRK
+54 GGTMPLKRK
-63 VVIGAAV
+63 VAIGAAV

-86 AFAPKS
+86 AFTPTPESSKVEAG
-92 EITKIEVD
+92 T
-100 SDGGKKQVSEKTD
+100 GANKKQVSDKAES
-113 QTVDWAVK
+113 TVDWAVK

-127 TADSSPLIT
+127 TAESSPLIT

-187 TTPAGGGEHAV
+187 TTPAGGGEQAV

-212 ETKPAENVTQDDIDK
+212 ETKPAGDVTQDDIDK

-237 KGDSTLTGDAGKD
+237 KGDGTLTGDAGKD

-289 DTAKPST
+289 DAVKPST
-296 GSGSTSSKPSSGSTS
+296 GSGSTASKSDSKPSSGSTS

-324 NDPVYETRT
+324 SEPVYTTEYYTI
-333 RTVVDQDA
+333 VDQEA
-341 WDEQVCIGSHIVFSD
+341 WDEQVRSGSHFLFSD
-356 GAVFYDAAAAA
+356 GHICYDSMEAM
-367 NYQESK
+367 NYQFDT
-373 AMAGTPVSYYTVDDY
+373 GCSYSVVDDY
-388 KTVHH
+388 KTIHH
-393 EAVTHQE
+393 EAVTHQG
-400 TYQVQTGTKQVLT
+400 TRQVQTGTKQVLI

>member
-1 MGSGSTAWPR
+1 
-11 SSCPNDR
+11 
-18 IESDRGLEKG
+18 
-28 NIMDENNNKPL
+28 MDENSSKSQDEL
-39 DEQNQKLDL
+39 DQEHDL
-48 VPDGND
+48 VPDGSGD
-54 GGKAPLKRK
+54 GTMPLKRK
-63 VVIGAAV
+63 VAIGAAV

-86 AFAPKS
+86 AFTPKPETAKVEAGTGS
-92 EITKIEVD
+92 N
-100 SDGGKKQVSEKTD
+100 KKQVSDKAEP
-113 QTVDWAVK
+113 TVDWTVK

-142 GDDKGSEF
+142 GAEAGTEF
-150 YHATSA
+150 YHATPA

-165 VRLTE
+165 VRLAE

-187 TTPAGGGEHAV
+187 TTPPGGGEQAV
-198 SGDQKGSGSTEFTG
+198 PGDHKGSGSTEFTG
-212 ETKPAENVTQDDIDK
+212 DTKPAGDVTQDDIDK

-237 KGDSTLTGDAGKD
+237 KGDGTLTGDAGKD

-275 AAADSA
+275 AATDSA

-289 DTAKPST
+289 DAVKPST
-296 GSGSTSSKPSSGSTS
+296 GSNSAPSKSDSKPSSGSTS

-324 NDPVYETRT
+324 SEPVYTTETYT
-333 RTVVDQDA
+333 IVDQEA
-341 WDEQVCIGSHIVFSD
+341 WEEQVLIGSHYQFSD
-356 GAVFYDAAAAA
+356 GYITSDDADAWAH
-367 NYQESK
+367 QK
-373 AMAGTPVSYYTVDDY
+373 ATHASYTVIDDY
-388 KTVHH
+388 KTVRH
-393 EAVTHQE
+393 EAVTHQG
-400 TYQVQTGTKQVLT
+400 TRQVQTGTKQVLT

>member
-1 MGSGSTAWPR
+1 
-11 SSCPNDR
+11 
-18 IESDRGLEKG
+18 
-28 NIMDENNNKPL
+28 MDENNFN
-39 DEQNQKLDL
+39 NQDDQGQDL
-48 VPDGND
+48 NLIPDG
-54 GGKAPLKRK
+54 GGSGKMPLKRK
-63 VVIGAAV
+63 VAIGATV

-92 EITKIEVD
+92 EITKIEADGD
-100 SDGGKKQVSEKTD
+100 SGKKQVSEKTEPA
-113 QTVDWAVK
+113 VDWTVK

-175 TAIPIINPDGSI
+175 SAIPIINPDGSI
-187 TTPAGGGEHAV
+187 TTPAGGGEQAV

-227 VLDKVNEAVS
+227 VLDKVNDAVS

-296 GSGSTSSKPSSGSTS
+296 GSGSAPSKSDSKPSSGSSS

-341 WDEQVCIGSHIVFSD
+341 WDEQVCVGSHIVFSD
-356 GAVFYDAAAAA
+356 GAIFYDAAAAA

>member
-1 MGSGSTAWPR
+1 
-11 SSCPNDR
+11 
-18 IESDRGLEKG
+18 
-28 NIMDENNNKPL
+28 MDENNLN
-39 DEQNQKLDL
+39 DQDGQGRDL
-48 VPDGND
+48 VPDGGD
-54 GGKAPLKRK
+54 GNKLPLKRK
-63 VVIGAAV
+63 VAIGATV

-92 EITKIEVD
+92 EITKIEAG
-100 SDGGKKQVSEKTD
+100 SDGGKKRVSEKTD

-136 RYVCTD
+136 RYICTD
-142 GDDKGSEF
+142 GADEGVEF

-187 TTPAGGGEHAV
+187 TTPAGGGEQAV

-227 VLDKVNEAVS
+227 VLDKVNEAVT

-296 GSGSTSSKPSSGSTS
+296 GSGFAPSKSDSKPSSGSSS

-324 NDPVYETRT
+324 SDPVYETRT

-341 WDEQVCIGSHIVFSD
+341 WDEQVRSGSHYLFSD
-356 GAVFYDAAAAA
+356 GAVFYDDYQAA

-373 AMAGTPVSYYTVDDY
+373 ALSGTPVSYTLVDDY

>member
-1 MGSGSTAWPR
+1 
-11 SSCPNDR
+11 
-18 IESDRGLEKG
+18 
-28 NIMDENNNKPL
+28 MDENNLN
-39 DEQNQKLDL
+39 NQDGQGQGLNL
-48 VPDGND
+48 VPDG
-54 GGKAPLKRK
+54 GGSGRMPLKRK
-63 VVIGAAV
+63 VAIGATV

-86 AFAPKS
+86 AFSPKS

-100 SDGGKKQVSEKTD
+100 SDSNKKQVSEKTEAA
-113 QTVDWAVK
+113 VDWTVK

-142 GDDKGSEF
+142 GADKGVEF

-165 VRLTE
+165 VQLTE

-175 TAIPIINPDGSI
+175 SAIPIINPDGSI
-187 TTPAGGGEHAV
+187 TTPAGGGEQAV
-198 SGDQKGSGSTEFTG
+198 SGESKDSGSTEFTG

-237 KGDSTLTGDAGKD
+237 KGDGTLTGDAGKD

-275 AAADSA
+275 AATDSA
-281 AKAEEKKA
+281 VKAEDKKTDA
-289 DTAKPST
+289 AKPST
-296 GSGSTSSKPSSGSTS
+296 GSGSAPSKSDSKPSSGSSS
-311 KPSHEHT
+311 KPSHEHA

-341 WDEQVCIGSHIVFSD
+341 WDEQVRCGSHYLFSD
-356 GAVFYDAAAAA
+356 GAVFYDDYQAA

-373 AMAGTPVSYYTVDDY
+373 ALSGTPVSYTLVDDY

>member
-1 MGSGSTAWPR
+1 
-11 SSCPNDR
+11 
-18 IESDRGLEKG
+18 
-28 NIMDENNNKPL
+28 MDENNSRSQDEL
-39 DEQNQKLDL
+39 DQELDL
-48 VPDGND
+48 VPDGSGD
-54 GGKAPLKRK
+54 GTMPLKRK
-63 VVIGAAV
+63 VAICAAV

-86 AFAPKS
+86 AFTPKPETAKVEAGTGS
-92 EITKIEVD
+92 N
-100 SDGGKKQVSEKTD
+100 KKQVSDKAAP
-113 QTVDWAVK
+113 TVDWTVK

-142 GDDKGSEF
+142 GAQAGTEF
-150 YHATSA
+150 YHATPA

-165 VRLTE
+165 VRLAE

-187 TTPAGGGEHAV
+187 TTPAGGGEQAV
-198 SGDQKGSGSTEFTG
+198 SGDHKSSGSTEFTG

-237 KGDSTLTGDAGKD
+237 KGDGTLTGDAGKD

-275 AAADSA
+275 AATDSA
-281 AKAEEKKA
+281 VKAEDKKTDA
-289 DTAKPST
+289 AKPST
-296 GSGSTSSKPSSGSTS
+296 GSGSAPSKSDSKPSSGSSS

-324 NDPVYETRT
+324 SEPVYTTETYT
-333 RTVVDQDA
+333 IVDQKA
-341 WDEQVCIGSHIVFSD
+341 WDEQVRSGSHYLFSD
-356 GAVFYDAAAAA
+356 GAVFYDDYQAA

-373 AMAGTPVSYYTVDDY
+373 ALSGTPVSYTLVDDY
-388 KTVHH
+388 KTIHH

-400 TYQVQTGTKQVLT
+400 TRQVQTGTKQVLT

>member
-1 MGSGSTAWPR
+1 
-11 SSCPNDR
+11 
-18 IESDRGLEKG
+18 
-28 NIMDENNNKPL
+28 MDENNLNAQDGQGPSF
-39 DEQNQKLDL
+39 
-48 VPDGND
+48 VPDGGD
-54 GGKAPLKRK
+54 GNKLPLKRK
-63 VVIGAAV
+63 VAIGAAV

-80 GAWATG
+80 AAWAAG

-92 EITKIEVD
+92 EVTKIEVD

-142 GDDKGSEF
+142 GADEGVEF

-165 VRLTE
+165 VQLTE

-175 TAIPIINPDGSI
+175 TAIPIINADGSI
-187 TTPAGGGEHAV
+187 TTPAGGGEQAV
-198 SGDQKGSGSTEFTG
+198 SGESKESGSTEFTG
-212 ETKPAENVTQDDIDK
+212 ETKPAENVTKEDIDK

-237 KGDSTLTGDAGKD
+237 KGDGTLTGDAGKD

-261 APAADKEKVEEKKD
+261 APAADKEKVEEKKV
-275 AAADSA
+275 AATDSA
-281 AKAEEKKA
+281 VKAEDKKTDA
-289 DTAKPST
+289 AKPST
-296 GSGSTSSKPSSGSTS
+296 GSGSAPSNSDSKPSSGSS
-311 KPSHEHT
+311 NKPSHEHT

-324 NDPVYETRT
+324 SDPVYETRT
-333 RTVVDQDA
+333 RTVVDQEA
-341 WDEQVCIGSHIVFSD
+341 WDEQVRSGSHFLFSD
-356 GAVFYDAAAAA
+356 GHICYDSMEAM
-367 NYQESK
+367 NYQLDT
-373 AMAGTPVSYYTVDDY
+373 GCSYSVVDDY

>member
-1 MGSGSTAWPR
+1 
-11 SSCPNDR
+11 
-18 IESDRGLEKG
+18 
-28 NIMDENNNKPL
+28 MDENNSKSQDEL
-39 DEQNQKLDL
+39 DQELDL
-48 VPDGND
+48 VPDGSGD
-54 GGKAPLKRK
+54 GTMPLKRK
-63 VVIGAAV
+63 VAICAAV

-86 AFAPKS
+86 AFTPKPETAKVEAGTGS
-92 EITKIEVD
+92 N
-100 SDGGKKQVSEKTD
+100 KKQVSDKAEP
-113 QTVDWAVK
+113 TVDWTVK

-127 TADSSPLIT
+127 TADSSSLIT

-142 GDDKGSEF
+142 GAEAGTEF
-150 YHATSA
+150 YHATPA

-187 TTPAGGGEHAV
+187 TTPSGGGEQDV
-198 SGDQKGSGSTEFTG
+198 SGDHKGSGSTEFTG
-212 ETKPAENVTQDDIDK
+212 ETKPAGDVTQDDIDK

-237 KGDSTLTGDAGKD
+237 KGDGTLTGDAGKD

-275 AAADSA
+275 AATDSA

-289 DTAKPST
+289 DAVKPST
-296 GSGSTSSKPSSGSTS
+296 GSNSAPSKSDSKPSSGSTS

-341 WDEQVCIGSHIVFSD
+341 WDEQVLSGSHYQFSD
-356 GAVFYDAAAAA
+356 GYVTSDDADAWAH
-367 NYQESK
+367 QK
-373 AMAGTPVSYYTVDDY
+373 ATHASYTVVDDY
-388 KTVHH
+388 TTIHH

>member
-1 MGSGSTAWPR
+1 
-11 SSCPNDR
+11 
-18 IESDRGLEKG
+18 
-28 NIMDENNNKPL
+28 MDENNNKPE
-39 DEQNQKLDL
+39 DELNQDLDL
-48 VPDGND
+48 VPDGGD
-54 GGKAPLKRK
+54 GGTMPLKRK
-63 VVIGAAV
+63 VAIGAAV

-86 AFAPKS
+86 AFAPKPETAKVEAGTGS
-92 EITKIEVD
+92 N
-100 SDGGKKQVSEKTD
+100 KKQVSEKTD
-113 QTVDWAVK
+113 QNVDWAVK
-121 IEAEGV
+121 IEADGV

-136 RYVCTD
+136 RYICTD
-142 GDDKGSEF
+142 GAEEGTEF
-150 YHATSA
+150 YHATPA

-175 TAIPIINPDGSI
+175 TAIPIINSDGSI
-187 TTPAGGGEHAV
+187 TTPSGGGEQAIP
-198 SGDQKGSGSTEFTG
+198 GDHKGSGSTDFTG
-212 ETKPAENVTQDDIDK
+212 ETKPAGDVTQDDIDK

-237 KGDSTLTGDAGKD
+237 KGDGTLTGDAGKD

-275 AAADSA
+275 AATDSA

-289 DTAKPST
+289 DAVKPST
-296 GSGSTSSKPSSGSTS
+296 GSNSAPSKSDSKPSSGSAS

-324 NDPVYETRT
+324 SEPVYTTETY
-333 RTVVDQDA
+333 TVVDQKA
-341 WDEQVCIGSHIVFSD
+341 WDEQVRSGSHYLFSD
-356 GAVFYDAAAAA
+356 GAVFYDDYQAA

-373 AMAGTPVSYYTVDDY
+373 ALSGTPVSYTLVDDY
-388 KTVHH
+388 KTIHH

-400 TYQVQTGTKQVLT
+400 TRQVQTGTKQVLT

>member
-1 MGSGSTAWPR
+1 
-11 SSCPNDR
+11 
-18 IESDRGLEKG
+18 
-28 NIMDENNNKPL
+28 MDENNFNTQ
-39 DEQNQKLDL
+39 DSQ
-48 VPDGND
+48 VPNFVPNGGDGN
-54 GGKAPLKRK
+54 KLLLKRK
-63 VVIGAAV
+63 VAIGAAV

-92 EITKIEVD
+92 EITKIEADGD
-100 SDGGKKQVSEKTD
+100 SGKKQVSEKTEPA
-113 QTVDWAVK
+113 VDWTVK

-142 GDDKGSEF
+142 GADEGVEF

-165 VRLTE
+165 VQLTE

-175 TAIPIINPDGSI
+175 TAIPIINADGSI
-187 TTPAGGGEHAV
+187 TTPAGGGEQAV
-198 SGDQKGSGSTEFTG
+198 SGESKDSGSTEFTG
-212 ETKPAENVTQDDIDK
+212 ETKPAGDVTQDDIDK

-237 KGDSTLTGDAGKD
+237 KGDGTLTGDAGKD

-281 AKAEEKKA
+281 VKAEDKKTDA
-289 DTAKPST
+289 AKPST
-296 GSGSTSSKPSSGSTS
+296 GSGSAPSKSDSKPSSGSSS

-341 WDEQVCIGSHIVFSD
+341 WDETVNANYDEFRFSD
-356 GAVFYDAAAAA
+356 GYVTTSLVDAI
-367 NYQESK
+367 NHQDSTGCSYSLY
-373 AMAGTPVSYYTVDDY
+373 TPQVTI
-388 KTVHH
+388 HH
-393 EAVTHQE
+393 DAVTHEEQ
-400 TYQVQTGTKQVLT
+400 YQVQTGTKQVLT